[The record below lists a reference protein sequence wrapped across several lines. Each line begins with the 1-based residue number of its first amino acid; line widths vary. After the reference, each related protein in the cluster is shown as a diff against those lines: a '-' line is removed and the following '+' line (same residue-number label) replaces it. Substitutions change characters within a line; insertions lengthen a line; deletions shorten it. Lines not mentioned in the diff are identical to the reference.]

1 MIGYILIKILYR
13 IKEEGWK
20 GMMQIPMM
28 NIKGEKNGYETFLL
42 VPMIRYTFS
51 SDPYSF
57 GLVSFSIMSIGTFR
71 ERKTLERDAIFWF
84 IMFRLWKEMR
94 VRTTNINFAGLCAG
108 RNKVFQTISACSPN
122 KL

>member
-28 NIKGEKNGYETFLL
+28 NIKWEKNGYETFLL

-51 SDPYSF
+51 SDPYSY
-57 GLVSFSIMSIGTFR
+57 GLVS
-71 ERKTLERDAIFWF
+71 LERDAIFWF

-94 VRTTNINFAGLCAG
+94 VRTTNINFAGLCAE